1 MRVGICRT
9 QCSKRMKIIEEK
21 VMNIICLGS
30 FTHFIFIH
38 LLFYFLNFIFLI
50 VYLVYPTGLKLN
62 ILQLFPISYSVT
74 IFPCQ

>member
-1 MRVGICRT
+1 MGICRT

-21 VMNIICLGS
+21 VVNIICLGS

-38 LLFYFLNFIFLI
+38 LSFYFLNFIFLI

-62 ILQLFPISYSVT
+62 ILQLFPISYFAT